1 MPTMDNQEQIKEIVR
16 YRQYLCRVNNSD
28 VDLET
33 AALLWISKF
42 ANAWRKLHNYPQISN
57 R

>member
-1 MPTMDNQEQIKEIVR
+1 MDNQEQIKEIVR